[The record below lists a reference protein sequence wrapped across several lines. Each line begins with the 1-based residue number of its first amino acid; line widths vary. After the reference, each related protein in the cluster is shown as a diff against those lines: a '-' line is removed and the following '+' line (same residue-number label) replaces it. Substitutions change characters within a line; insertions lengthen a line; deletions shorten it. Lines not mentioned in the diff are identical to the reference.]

1 MANIF
6 RLLSIALF
14 AATLWGQAVYTI
26 AGLPPFHRSN
36 LNGKSAL
43 QANLNFTYGLL
54 IDRQTGRILLHDESV
69 VWRLEPDGTLFALA
83 GLGTANE
90 GATTDGTPASFF
102 RFGILRGM
110 AQDKQGVLYLAG
122 AGSNAIYQLLPDGTV
137 RTFAGGGTSFDPNYR
152 GPASGAFIGSPRGM
166 VFDSKGNLNYADVFC
181 RCIRQLSPD
190 GSIAPLYRLPQRSGF
205 SQYFEGLAIDAQD
218 NLYATEFRGSMVLK
232 IAPDGTAVTLAGTD
246 DPGYSGDGG
255 PASAAQLNGPS
266 GVALDKAGNIFIADT
281 GNHRIRKIT
290 ADGKIQTIAGTG
302 VCSASGDG
310 GPALAATICAPAQIV
325 FDAAGNLY
333 FSDYIN
339 AKVRKITP
347 DGIMQTI
354 AGSGRRDLLPS
365 NVGDGGPAIRA
376 SFGSVSGLAFDS
388 SGATYVSDAGNF
400 RIRRITADGIIQ
412 TIAGNGQ
419 FGDTGDGG
427 PALDARLIPGPLA
440 FDPAGSLYVIAS
452 TNKIRKIT
460 PDGRIL
466 PFAGKGF
473 GTGPIRSQGDG
484 GPATEA
490 TLNEPGAVA
499 FDAKG
504 NTYIADSSSARIRK
518 VDTSGTISTFGP
530 TGTPGMDYYN
540 FVVVT
545 PDGTL
550 YLGWTHVTPSIGSSA
565 YIVKVG
571 TDGSFTTVAGNGK
584 VCGFTPKTE
593 YPDGPALNAPLCAI
607 FGMRSDAAGN
617 LFITDGSYGGVILK
631 FAAGNLTR
639 VAGSAVAIDSYE
651 GDPVLSTSLGANGA
665 VAFDGAGNMI
675 FARRDFTGSRIRAV
689 LPQAALKLSTN
700 RVDFQGRQSRFVTI
714 ASTVAEPLPY
724 LIRITAPWIT
734 STRLNG
740 LTGESFTLTTDPTGL
755 ASGVYTTTVQVSL
768 VTRSLTA
775 APTDP
780 GRWTI
785 EVTLTVP

>member
-1 MANIF
+1 MVNIF
-6 RLLSIALF
+6 RLISIVLF
-14 AATLWGQAVYTI
+14 TATLWGQAVYTI

-36 LNGKSAL
+36 LDGKLAL

-83 GLGTANE
+83 GLGTATD
-90 GATTDGTPASFF
+90 GATTDGTPASYF

-110 AQDKQGVLYLAG
+110 AQDKQGVLYLAS
-122 AGSNAIYQLLPDGTV
+122 ATFSAIYQLLPDGTV
-137 RTFAGGGTSFDPNYR
+137 RKFAGGGSSRDPNYR
-152 GPASGAFIGSPRGM
+152 GPASGALIGSPRGM
-166 VFDSKGNLNYADVFC
+166 VFDSKGNLDYADVFC
-181 RCIRQLSPD
+181 QCIRQLSPD
-190 GSIAPLYRLPQRSGF
+190 GSIASLYTLPQRSGF
-205 SQYFEGLAIDAQD
+205 FQYFEGLAIDAQD

-232 IAPDGTAVTLAGTD
+232 IAPDGTAVTLAGTN

-310 GPALAATICAPAQIV
+310 GPALAATVCAPAQV
-325 FDAAGNLY
+325 LFDAAGNLY
-333 FSDYIN
+333 FTDYIN

-365 NVGDGGPAIRA
+365 NIGDGGPAIRA
-376 SFGSVSGLAFDS
+376 SLANVSSVAFDT
-388 SGATYVSDAGNF
+388 SGVMYVSDAGNF

-427 PALDARLIPGPLA
+427 LATDARLIPGPLA

-460 PDGRIL
+460 TDGRIL
-466 PFAGKGF
+466 LFAGKGF

-504 NTYIADSSSARIRK
+504 NSYIADSSSARIRK
-518 VDTSGTISTFGP
+518 VDPSGTISTFGP

-540 FVVVT
+540 SVVVT

-550 YLGWTHVTPSIGSSA
+550 YLGWTHVTPSIGASA

-571 TDGSFTTVAGNGK
+571 ADGSFTTVAGNGK
-584 VCGFTPKTE
+584 VCGFTRKAE
-593 YPDGPALNAPLCAI
+593 YPDGPALNAPLCTI

-617 LFITDGSYGGVILK
+617 LFITDGSYGVVLK

-639 VAGSAVAIDSYE
+639 VAGSSEAIDWNE
-651 GDPVLSTSLGANGA
+651 GDAVLSTSLGANGA

-775 APTDP
+775 ALTDP
-780 GRWTI
+780 GRWAI
-785 EVTLTVP
+785 EVTLNVP

>member
-14 AATLWGQAVYTI
+14 AATLCGQAVYTI

-36 LNGKSAL
+36 LDGKPAL

-83 GLGTANE
+83 GLSTANE
-90 GATTDGTPASFF
+90 GETTDGTPASYF
-102 RFGILRGM
+102 RLGILRGM

-137 RTFAGGGTSFDPNYR
+137 RTFAGGGGSFNPNYR
-152 GPASGAFIGSPRGM
+152 GPASGALIGSPRGM
-166 VFDSKGNLNYADVFC
+166 VFDSKGNLDYADVFC
-181 RCIRQLSPD
+181 QCIRQLSPD

-205 SQYFEGLAIDAQD
+205 FQYFEGLAIDAQD

-232 IAPDGTAVTLAGTD
+232 IAPDGTAVMLAGTN

-310 GPALAATICAPAQIV
+310 GPALAATVCAPAQIL
-325 FDAAGNLY
+325 FDAVGNLY

-354 AGSGRRDLLPS
+354 AGSGQRDLLPS
-365 NVGDGGPAIRA
+365 NIGDGGPAIRA
-376 SFGSVSGLAFDS
+376 SLANVSSVAFDT
-388 SGATYVSDAGNF
+388 SGAMYVSDAGNF
-400 RIRRITADGIIQ
+400 RIRRITADGIVQ

-419 FGDTGDGG
+419 LGDSGDGG
-427 PALDARLIPGPLA
+427 PALEARLIPGPLTL
-440 FDPAGSLYVIAS
+440 DPAGSLYAVTS
-452 TNKIRKIT
+452 NSKVRKIT

-466 PFAGKGF
+466 PFAGKGT

-504 NTYIADSSSARIRK
+504 NSYIADSYNARIRK
-518 VDTSGTISTFGP
+518 VDPSGIISTFGP
-530 TGTPGMDYYN
+530 AGTPGTDYYN
-540 FVVVT
+540 SVVVT

-550 YLGWTHVTPSIGSSA
+550 YLGWSHSSA
-565 YIVKVG
+565 IGTTAYIAKVG

-584 VCGFTPKTE
+584 LCRFTRQPE
-593 YPDGPALNAPLCAI
+593 YPNGPALNAPLCSI
-607 FGMRSDAAGN
+607 SGMRSDAEGN
-617 LFITDGSYGGVILK
+617 LYITDVYYGVILK
-631 FAAGNLTR
+631 LAAGNLTR
-639 VAGSAVAIDSYE
+639 VAGSAVAIDSNE
-651 GDPVLSTSLGANGA
+651 GDPVLSTRLIVPGA
-665 VAFDGAGNMI
+665 VAFDGAGKMI
-675 FARRDFTGSRIRAV
+675 FAYIDYPGSRIRAV

-714 ASTVAEPLPY
+714 ASTVTEPLPY

-780 GRWTI
+780 GRWAI
-785 EVTLTVP
+785 EVTLNVP